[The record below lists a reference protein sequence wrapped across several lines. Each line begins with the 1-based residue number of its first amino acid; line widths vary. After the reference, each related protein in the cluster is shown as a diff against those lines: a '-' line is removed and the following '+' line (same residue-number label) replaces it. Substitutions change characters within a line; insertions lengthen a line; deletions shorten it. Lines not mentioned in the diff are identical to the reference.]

1 MSDTVNDMDAVFRK
15 YALPLKKYVMTLCH
29 DEDLAD
35 DMVADTFYK
44 AITHV
49 DSFHGGNMYTWLC
62 TIAKN
67 LFFNHVRKKETQ
79 NLSLDDEDNGIDV
92 ASEDRPLEDLL
103 RKEQKMELFSKM
115 QTLDPVEREV
125 MYLRSFAD
133 LSFKEIGQVLG
144 KTENWARV
152 TFFRT
157 KAKLR
162 KVMERLD

>member
-115 QTLDPVEREV
+115 QTLDPIEREV